1 MDEYQIG
8 SGYEDGCDDDDEGR
22 SRAIPSR
29 TSLGR
34 EAAFVK
40 DFPCYGGSRWG
51 IRNYGYR
58 CVLTTAQIALMQS
71 DLPHTLYLKKGV
83 RASDPALE
91 EQRRLDEA
99 AARRKKERQKKE
111 GYTLEEVFNGEADIE

>member
-1 MDEYQIG
+1 M
-8 SGYEDGCDDDDEGR
+8 
-22 SRAIPSR
+22 
-29 TSLGR
+29 
-34 EAAFVK
+34 
-40 DFPCYGGSRWG
+40 
-51 IRNYGYR
+51 
-58 CVLTTAQIALMQS
+58 LTTAQIALMQS